1 MLKFFTSSTSP
12 DRLLIIDEDQQKAIE
27 FQSES
32 DKIFPLTNWGE
43 VDEEFESWLKD
54 SDFEWK
60 EVSIA

>member
-60 EVSIA
+60 EV